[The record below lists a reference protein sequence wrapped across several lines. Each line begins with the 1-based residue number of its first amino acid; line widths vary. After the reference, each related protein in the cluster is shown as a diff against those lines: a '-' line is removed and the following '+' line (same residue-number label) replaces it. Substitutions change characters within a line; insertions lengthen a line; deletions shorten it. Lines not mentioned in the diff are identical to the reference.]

1 MTSYSPEEIE
11 RRKELAKKLVAEG
24 KIGGPRPGSGRPPTK
39 RRAAQA
45 IADAA
50 NNEVNNLIAALKSG
64 IDPSQPA
71 SVRVNTAE
79 KWINIERQESE
90 LRLKEDRQF
99 DDMSVDDLISLI
111 ASKFARVK
119 AGGLDFID
127 VEGEEQG
134 ELPPGDDDGL
144 SGALVRV

>member
-1 MTSYSPEEIE
+1 MARYSPDEIQ
-11 RRKELAKKLVAEG
+11 RRKDLAAKLVAEG

-45 IADAA
+45 LAEAA
-50 NNEVNNLIAALKSG
+50 NNRTKELIAALESG

-90 LRLKEDRQF
+90 LKLKEDRQL
-99 DDMSVDDLISLI
+99 DDMSADDLINLI
-111 ASKFARVK
+111 ASKFARVR
-119 AGGLDFID
+119 AGGIDFID
-127 VEGEEQG
+127 GEAVELGELD
-134 ELPPGDDDGL
+134 ELPPGDET
-144 SGALVRV
+144 

>member
-1 MTSYSPEEIE
+1 MATNYTPEEIE
-11 RRKELAKKLVAEG
+11 RRKTLAAKLVAEG

-45 IADAA
+45 IAEAA
-50 NNEVNNLIAALKSG
+50 NQHTKEIIDAMKSG

-79 KWINIERQESE
+79 KWINMERQESE
-90 LRLKEDRQF
+90 LKLKEDRQL
-99 DDMSVDDLISLI
+99 DDMSAEDLISLI

-119 AGGLDFID
+119 AGGQDFID
-127 VEGEEQG
+127 LDASEIFPEELEAGEE
-134 ELPPGDDDGL
+134 
-144 SGALVRV
+144 